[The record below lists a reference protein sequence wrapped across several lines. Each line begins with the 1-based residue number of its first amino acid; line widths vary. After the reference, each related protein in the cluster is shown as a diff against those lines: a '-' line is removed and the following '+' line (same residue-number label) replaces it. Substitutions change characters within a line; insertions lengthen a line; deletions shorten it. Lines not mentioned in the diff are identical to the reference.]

1 MENPAEHK
9 VVKTK
14 SLPAKDLELGA
25 IATLASAKWT
35 VSTWLTLLW
44 LTPAEFA
51 TLVVNYKAALTIR
64 NISGGTK
71 KGVVQSMK
79 LINKEI
85 DDAMV
90 YVKGYIL
97 EIFKKDRAKSMY
109 ATFGIQSKD
118 GHYNLPDDIDGR
130 AAALGT
136 LLTAIRD
143 NGLDDKE
150 YGRAFWDDIKARF
163 DELASQTTS
172 LSSTISVKVGDKKE
186 LKKEL
191 LLALN
196 SLIKAIQA
204 NYPHTWKEELRAWG
218 FQKER
223 Y

>member
-14 SLPAKDLELGA
+14 SLPAKELELGA

-35 VSTWLTLLW
+35 VSAWLTLLW
-44 LTPAEFA
+44 LTPVQFA

-136 LLTAIRD
+136 LLGAIRD

>member
-1 MENPAEHK
+1 MENPEEHK

-14 SLPAKDLELGA
+14 SLPAKELELGA

-44 LTPAEFA
+44 LTPAQFA
-51 TLVVNYKAALTIR
+51 TLVVNYKAALTLR

-130 AAALGT
+130 AAALVT
-136 LLTAIRD
+136 LLAAIRD

-150 YGRAFWDDIKARF
+150 YGRAFWQDIKARF
-163 DELASQTTS
+163 DALASETTS

-196 SLIKAIQA
+196 SLIKSIQA

>member
-1 MENPAEHK
+1 MENPEEHK

-14 SLPAKDLELGA
+14 SLPAKELELGA

-44 LTPAEFA
+44 LTPAQFA
-51 TLVVNYKAALTIR
+51 TLVVNFKAALTIR

-196 SLIKAIQA
+196 SLIKAVQA

>member
-1 MENPAEHK
+1 MENPEEHK

-14 SLPAKDLELGA
+14 SLPAKELELGA

-109 ATFGIQSKD
+109 ATFGIQSKG

-136 LLTAIRD
+136 LLGAIRD

-196 SLIKAIQA
+196 SLIKAVQA

>member
-1 MENPAEHK
+1 MENPEEHK

-14 SLPAKDLELGA
+14 SLPAKELELGA

-196 SLIKAIQA
+196 SLIKAVQA

>member
-1 MENPAEHK
+1 MENLEEHK

-14 SLPAKDLELGA
+14 SLPAKELELGA

-44 LTPAEFA
+44 LTPAQFA

-196 SLIKAIQA
+196 SLIKAVQA

>member
-1 MENPAEHK
+1 MENPEEHK

-14 SLPAKDLELGA
+14 SLPAKELELGA

-44 LTPAEFA
+44 LTPVQFA

-109 ATFGIQSKD
+109 ATFGIQSKG

-196 SLIKAIQA
+196 SLIKAVQA
-204 NYPHTWKEELRAWG
+204 IYPHTWKEELRA
-218 FQKER
+218 
-223 Y
+223 

>member
-1 MENPAEHK
+1 MENPEEHK

-14 SLPAKDLELGA
+14 SLPAKELELGA

-44 LTPAEFA
+44 LTPVQFA

>member
-1 MENPAEHK
+1 MENPEEHK

-14 SLPAKDLELGA
+14 SLPAKELELGA

-44 LTPAEFA
+44 LTPAQFA

-118 GHYNLPDDIDGR
+118 GHYILPDDIDGR
-130 AAALGT
+130 AAALVT
-136 LLTAIRD
+136 LLAAIRD

-218 FQKER
+218 FQNER

>member
-1 MENPAEHK
+1 MENSEEHK

-14 SLPAKDLELGA
+14 SLPAKELELGA

-196 SLIKAIQA
+196 SLIKAVQA

>member
-1 MENPAEHK
+1 MENPEEHK

>member
-1 MENPAEHK
+1 MENPEEHK

-14 SLPAKDLELGA
+14 SLPAKELELGA

-44 LTPAEFA
+44 LTPVQFA

-109 ATFGIQSKD
+109 ATFGIQSKG

-196 SLIKAIQA
+196 SLIKAVQA

>member
-1 MENPAEHK
+1 MENSEEHK

-14 SLPAKDLELGA
+14 SLPAKELELGA

-44 LTPAEFA
+44 LTPAQFA

-196 SLIKAIQA
+196 SLIKAVQA

>member
-1 MENPAEHK
+1 MENPEEHK

-14 SLPAKDLELGA
+14 SLPAKELELGA

-44 LTPAEFA
+44 LTPVQFA

-196 SLIKAIQA
+196 SLIKAVQA
-204 NYPHTWKEELRAWG
+204 NYPLTWKEELRAWG

>member
-1 MENPAEHK
+1 MENPEEHK

-14 SLPAKDLELGA
+14 SLPAKELELGA

-44 LTPAEFA
+44 LTPVQFA

-196 SLIKAIQA
+196 SLIKSIQA

>member
-1 MENPAEHK
+1 MENPEEHK

-14 SLPAKDLELGA
+14 SLPAKELELGA

>member
-1 MENPAEHK
+1 MENPEEHK

-14 SLPAKDLELGA
+14 SLPAKELELGA

-44 LTPAEFA
+44 LTPVQFA

-196 SLIKAIQA
+196 SLIKAVQA

>member
-1 MENPAEHK
+1 MENPEEHK

-14 SLPAKDLELGA
+14 SLPAKELELGA

-44 LTPAEFA
+44 LTPAQFA

-196 SLIKAIQA
+196 SLIKAVQA

>member
-1 MENPAEHK
+1 MENPEEHK

-14 SLPAKDLELGA
+14 SLPAKELELGA

-44 LTPAEFA
+44 LTPAQFA

-64 NISGGTK
+64 YISGGTK

-196 SLIKAIQA
+196 SLIKAVQA

>member
-1 MENPAEHK
+1 MENPEEHK

-14 SLPAKDLELGA
+14 SLPAKELELGA

-44 LTPAEFA
+44 LTPVQFA

-136 LLTAIRD
+136 LLGAIRD

-204 NYPHTWKEELRAWG
+204 NYPLTWKEELRAWG

>member
-1 MENPAEHK
+1 MENPEEHK

-14 SLPAKDLELGA
+14 SLPAKELELGA
-25 IATLASAKWT
+25 IATLASARWT

-44 LTPAEFA
+44 LTPAQFA

-150 YGRAFWDDIKARF
+150 
-163 DELASQTTS
+163 
-172 LSSTISVKVGDKKE
+172 
-186 LKKEL
+186 
-191 LLALN
+191 
-196 SLIKAIQA
+196 
-204 NYPHTWKEELRAWG
+204 
-218 FQKER
+218 
-223 Y
+223 

>member
-1 MENPAEHK
+1 MENPEEHK

-14 SLPAKDLELGA
+14 SLPAKELELGA

-44 LTPAEFA
+44 LTPAQFA

>member
-1 MENPAEHK
+1 MENPEEHK

-14 SLPAKDLELGA
+14 SLPAKELELGA

-130 AAALGT
+130 AVALGT

-196 SLIKAIQA
+196 SLIKAVQA

>member
-1 MENPAEHK
+1 MENLEEHK

-14 SLPAKDLELGA
+14 SLPAKELELGA

>member
-14 SLPAKDLELGA
+14 SLPAKELELGA

-44 LTPAEFA
+44 LTPVQFA

-186 LKKEL
+186 LKKEIQ
-191 LLALN
+191 LALN

>member
-1 MENPAEHK
+1 
-9 VVKTK
+9 
-14 SLPAKDLELGA
+14 
-25 IATLASAKWT
+25 
-35 VSTWLTLLW
+35 
-44 LTPAEFA
+44 
-51 TLVVNYKAALTIR
+51 
-64 NISGGTK
+64 
-71 KGVVQSMK
+71 
-79 LINKEI
+79 
-85 DDAMV
+85 
-90 YVKGYIL
+90 
-97 EIFKKDRAKSMY
+97 MY
-109 ATFGIQSKD
+109 ATFGIQSKG

-196 SLIKAIQA
+196 SLIKAVQA

>member
-1 MENPAEHK
+1 MENPEEHK

-14 SLPAKDLELGA
+14 SLPAKELELGA

-44 LTPAEFA
+44 LTPVQFA

-136 LLTAIRD
+136 LLGAIRD

>member
-1 MENPAEHK
+1 MENPEEHK

-14 SLPAKDLELGA
+14 SLPAKELELGA

-44 LTPAEFA
+44 LTPVQFA

-109 ATFGIQSKD
+109 ATFGIQSKG